1 MDNRKIIE
9 LLHSE
14 EPVLCYENNLKT
26 FGESRLFDF
35 TKVFYEPSN
44 APFSKFNIEK
54 TFGKYSI
61 INLANYKQLIVIDKK
76 TVNQSSNFLLEICVD
91 LDSNVMGDIKAMVF
105 DKNNN
110 ENLLNALEYCK
121 KNNFRLS
128 CMPYLIEM
136 TFNDHEKN
144 DTDIYNTLL
153 CFSVVCNI
161 SIEELKKKKNIVEY
175 LVEDSNISLEA
186 DTRFNEMK
194 NYYKRNVMSY
204 KHVYIFVLKMFEI
217 YNISKKSSKNKFL
230 EFLEITTSEY
240 NIYSELEIN
249 VAFSYFNNDSGN
261 IFYNIM
267 VNSKNKIKKLKAL
280 SWDIYHIRNEETAM
294 GERNS
299 NSAQIY
305 LHTFLTA
312 DKGLSNVMRNN
323 KIERMLSIDG
333 QMKVLRLKPFE
344 KVEDE
349 KFNEKFNEIINQYIN
364 NKKNFIGLSE
374 SNINS
379 KIEQLER
386 KIITEFQ

>member
-1 MDNRKIIE
+1 MDNKKIIE
-9 LLHSE
+9 LLYSE

-44 APFSKFNIEK
+44 APFSKLDIEK

-61 INLANYKQLIVIDKK
+61 INLANYEKLMVIDKK
-76 TVNQSSNFLLEICVD
+76 TVNQNFNFLLEICVD
-91 LDSNVMGDIKAMVF
+91 LDSNVMGDIKDMVF
-105 DKNNN
+105 DKKNN

-121 KNNFRLS
+121 QNNLRLS

-136 TFNDHEKN
+136 TFNDHEKK
-144 DTDIYNTLL
+144 DIDIYNTLL

-161 SIEELKKKKNIVEY
+161 SIEELKKKKNIDEY
-175 LVEDSNISLEA
+175 LAENSNLLLETDA
-186 DTRFNEMK
+186 RFNEMK
-194 NYYKRNVMSY
+194 NYYNRNVMTY
-204 KHVYIFVLKMFEI
+204 KHVYILVLKMFII
-217 YNISKKSSKNKFL
+217 YNISKKSPKNKLL
-230 EFLEITTSEY
+230 EFLETMTSEY
-240 NIYSELEIN
+240 NIYFELEIN

-267 VNSKNKIKKLKAL
+267 ANSKNKIKKLKAL
-280 SWDIYHIRNEETAM
+280 SWDVYHIRNEETAM

-299 NSAQIY
+299 HSAQIY

-312 DKGLSNVMRNN
+312 DKGLSKVMRNN

-333 QMKVLRLKPFE
+333 QMKVLRVKPFE
-344 KVEDE
+344 KIEDE
-349 KFNEKFNEIINQYIN
+349 KFIERLNDIIEQYIS
-364 NKKNFIGLSE
+364 NKKNSIGLSE
-374 SNINS
+374 NNINS

-386 KIITEFQ
+386 KIITEF